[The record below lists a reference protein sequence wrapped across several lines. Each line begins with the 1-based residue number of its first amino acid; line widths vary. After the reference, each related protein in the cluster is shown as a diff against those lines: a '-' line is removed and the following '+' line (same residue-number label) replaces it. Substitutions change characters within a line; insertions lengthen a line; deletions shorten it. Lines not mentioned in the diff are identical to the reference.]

1 MRIWLDPNKLA
12 ALDITASDVVQAIQ
26 EQNKQVAAGVV
37 GQEPAPKG
45 TQFQVAVNTQ
55 GRLVEPAE
63 FSRIV
68 IKRGEKG
75 EVIRL
80 SEVGTVD
87 LGAKNYAAGLRMVI
101 FTALN
106 LLADLGEPGLATD
119 IARVVDHCGLL
130 IEELNKT
137 AA

>member
-1 MRIWLDPNKLA
+1 VAKEPQAAESEQSKVNFLNYKAEREIEVLA
-12 ALDITASDVVQAIQ
+12 VDL
-26 EQNKQVAAGVV
+26 
-37 GQEPAPKG
+37 
-45 TQFQVAVNTQ
+45 
-55 GRLVEPAE
+55 
-63 FSRIV
+63 
-68 IKRGEKG
+68 
-75 EVIRL
+75 
-80 SEVGTVD
+80 VD